1 MNRRTNH
8 YLPRKAGE
16 TGAFLFLQGPVSPF
30 FTLIGNGL
38 ASLGHDV
45 HCINLS
51 IGDQLFWRR
60 PGATNYRGRLE
71 DWPAFIEFFL
81 DEHRITDL
89 VLLGEQRDYHKQ
101 AIQAAKARGI
111 HVTVTDF
118 GYLRPDWI
126 TLERDGMS
134 GCSCFPRDPAVI
146 RSLADRLPAVD
157 LRRKFQDSFL
167 RMATWDVVYHMANVF
182 FFWLFPHYRTH
193 KMQPLPLIYLGTG
206 WRMLKGKLLRKR
218 TERAIATLIEK
229 HPRYFVYPLQLAYD
243 FQLRAYSDYPD
254 QGDSIREVV
263 TSFSVNAPRDSQ
275 LIIKVHPL
283 DTGLR
288 DWKKLIQRISA
299 HQGVADRVHYLDG
312 GNLDRL
318 CETALGMVTINST
331 SGLRALQLD
340 CPVLTLGQAIFDVPG
355 LTFQGGLDAF
365 WSERAP
371 PDEQLRDAFVKL
383 MAASIQIRGVYYNQP
398 GLDAAVAAAVDRLH
412 DDLVNTARGV
422 DQELVRLNDSPE
434 SLRAAC
440 AQ

>member
-1 MNRRTNH
+1 MNDVQRNLPYRMNRPPNH
-8 YLPRKAGE
+8 RLPRKAGE
-16 TGAFLFLQGPVSPF
+16 TGAFLFLQGPISPF
-30 FTLIGNGL
+30 FTRIGNGL

-60 PGATNYRGRLE
+60 AGATNYRGRLG
-71 DWPAFIEFFL
+71 DWPAFIESFL

-111 HVTVTDF
+111 HVTATDF

-134 GCSCFPRDPAVI
+134 GCSRFPRDPAVI
-146 RSLADRLPAVD
+146 RSLADRLPPVD
-157 LRRKFQDSFL
+157 LRRKFEDSFL

-193 KMQPLPLIYLGTG
+193 KMQPL
-206 WRMLKGKLLRKR
+206 
-218 TERAIATLIEK
+218 
-229 HPRYFVYPLQLAYD
+229 QLAYD
-243 FQLRAYSDYPD
+243 FQLRAYSGYPD
-254 QGDSIREVV
+254 QGDSIREIV
-263 TSFSVNAPRDSQ
+263 TSFSRNAPQDSH

-288 DWKKLIQRISA
+288 DWGRLIRRLA
-299 HQGVADRVHYLDG
+299 ALQGVADRVHYLDG

-318 CETALGMVTINST
+318 CAKALGMVTINST
-331 SGLRALQLD
+331 SGLRALQLN

-365 WSERAP
+365 WSERTP
-371 PDEQLRDAFVKL
+371 PDKRLRDAFVKL

-412 DDLVNTARGV
+412 DDRVNAAMGV
-422 DQELVRLNDSPE
+422 DQELVRLDDAPE
-434 SLRAAC
+434 RLQPAC